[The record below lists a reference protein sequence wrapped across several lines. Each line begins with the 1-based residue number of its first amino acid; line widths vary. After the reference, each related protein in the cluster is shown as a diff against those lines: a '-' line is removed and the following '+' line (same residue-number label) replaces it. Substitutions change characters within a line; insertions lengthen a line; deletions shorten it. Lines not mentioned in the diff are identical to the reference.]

1 MQKSTVKQVQGS
13 KSSATVREKVQ
24 GSKFRKALTEKSKIK
39 FRSLCHQLYK
49 EVSFRWISRI
59 EQNSRSAFSKK
70 PLPFIELLMEKFTK
84 KQLQD
89 ANFSFCYLCSR
100 EQNVKFSV
108 LKQLPHN
115 SRSSF
120 QRSLSSFKK
129 FKELNWKPLSFLVVA
144 YEKIHK
150 ETSSRKQT

>member
-13 KSSATVREKVQ
+13 NLQLLFVRKF
-24 GSKFRKALTEKSKIK
+24 KAANFRKALTEKSKIK

-100 EQNVKFSV
+100 EENVKFSV
-108 LKQLPHN
+108 LKQLRIIADHLFKEAFHL
-115 SRSSF
+115 SRSS
-120 QRSLSSFKK
+120 K
-129 FKELNWKPLSFLVVA
+129 N
-144 YEKIHK
+144 
-150 ETSSRKQT
+150 

>member
-1 MQKSTVKQVQGS
+1 MQKSTMKQVQGS
-13 KSSATVREKVQ
+13 NLQLLFVKKFQGRKFQKSPHREVHNEAK
-24 GSKFRKALTEKSKIK
+24 KIK
-39 FRSLCHQLYK
+39 FRRLCHQLYK
-49 EVSFRWISRI
+49 EVSFRRSQRI

-108 LKQLPHN
+108 LKQLRIIEDHLFKEALHL
-115 SRSSF
+115 SRSSK
-120 QRSLSSFKK
+120 S
-129 FKELNWKPLSFLVVA
+129 
-144 YEKIHK
+144 
-150 ETSSRKQT
+150 